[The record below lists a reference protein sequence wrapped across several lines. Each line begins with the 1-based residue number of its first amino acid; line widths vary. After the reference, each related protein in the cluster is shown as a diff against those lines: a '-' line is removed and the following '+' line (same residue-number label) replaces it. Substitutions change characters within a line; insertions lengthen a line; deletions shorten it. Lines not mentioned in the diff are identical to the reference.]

1 MSSKNKKKIKE
12 QEDVAYKNFALGANM
27 VALHHIFRPI
37 WNYCNIIR
45 SEGTPYPAN
54 GLARVSRNAD
64 IYCNPKVLAP
74 PKEWARATAHCALH
88 LAMEHFEEKENKML
102 WNIACDC
109 VIEKFLSDLKFGL
122 PDLGSNLPP
131 GTNDEEKLYEYFLV
145 GGVPDMY
152 KNLGTAGN
160 AADMSFD
167 KPQKIFMH
175 TSWSKIFASGLSDA
189 VSYTVSD
196 AARGSDGRCKYSNTP
211 AGRAKSWFISNYPLL
226 GAIAAEFSTI
236 ENRDICMRMGIS
248 VAAVSCTMREIYIN
262 PAAMLSS
269 EELRFVTAHELLHAA
284 LRHDIRHE
292 WRDPYLW
299 NVACDFVINGW
310 LTEMR
315 IGERPTDVLY
325 DEEFKGLSAEDIYER
340 IVTDM
345 RKYRKLATLRGIG
358 VGDMLPPDSGTVD
371 GGDSQGGLGV
381 NLDDFYRRALAQ
393 GLEYHQGRGRGFL
406 PAALIEEIR
415 ALAHP
420 PIKWDVDLARWFDE
434 YFSPIEK
441 HRSYARPSRRQSS
454 TPNIPRP
461 NYVFRQDAL
470 DGRTYGVILDTSGS
484 MDRKLLAT
492 ALGAIAS
499 YSIVRDV
506 PAVRLVFCDADAY
519 DQGYV
524 KPEDIADTVQVK
536 GRGGTILQPGIDLLK
551 EADDFPKDAPILIIT
566 DAECEDRLLL
576 YGREHAFLITDGA
589 KLPFIPKGKV
599 FRMV

>member
-1 MSSKNKKKIKE
+1 MSSKNNKKKIKE
-12 QEDVAYKNFALGANM
+12 QEDVAYKNFDMGASM
-27 VALHHIFRPI
+27 AVRHHIFRPI
-37 WNYCNIIR
+37 LYYCNIIR
-45 SEGTPYPAN
+45 IEGIPYPAS
-54 GLARVSRNAD
+54 GLARVSKNAD

-74 PKEWARATAHCALH
+74 PKEWARAIAHCALH

-122 PDLGSNLPP
+122 PDLGSSLPP
-131 GTNDEEKLYEYFLV
+131 GTNDEEKLYESFLV
-145 GGVPDMY
+145 SGVPDMY

-167 KPQKIFMH
+167 KPPKKFIN

-196 AARGSDGRCKYSNTP
+196 SARGSDGRCKYSNTP
-211 AGRAKSWFISNYPLL
+211 AGRAKSWFISSYPLL
-226 GAIAAEFSTI
+226 GAIAAEFYI
-236 ENRDICMRMGIS
+236 IDDRDICKRMGIS
-248 VAAVSCTMREIYIN
+248 VAAISCTMQEIYIN

-269 EELRFVTAHELLHAA
+269 EELRFVIAHELLHAA

-315 IGERPTDVLY
+315 IGERPADVLY
-325 DEEFKGLSAEDIYER
+325 DADFKGLSAEDIYER

-345 RKYRKLATLRGIG
+345 RKYRKLATLRGVG
-358 VGDMLPPDSGTVD
+358 VGDILPGDIRPDADPDNPGVD
-371 GGDSQGGLGV
+371 
-381 NLDDFYRRALAQ
+381 LDDFYRRALAQ
-393 GLEYHQGRGRGFL
+393 GLEYHQGRGRGLL
-406 PAALIEEIR
+406 PAALVEEIR

-420 PIKWDVDLARWFDE
+420 PINWDVDLARWFDE

-454 TPNIPRP
+454 TPSIPRP
-461 NYVFRQDAL
+461 NHVLRQDAL
-470 DGRTYGVILDTSGS
+470 DGRTYGVVLDTSGS

-506 PAVRLVFCDADAY
+506 PAVRVVFCDADAY
-519 DQGYV
+519 DEGYM
-524 KPEDIADTVQVK
+524 KPEDIADTLKVK

-551 EADDFPKDAPILIIT
+551 NADDFPKDAPILIIT
-566 DAECEDRLLL
+566 DAECEDKLIL
-576 YGREHAFLITDGA
+576 YGREHAFLIPDGA

-599 FRMV
+599 FRMS